1 MGYTQKDRPIPDM
14 ITIKTEKLLEVI
26 EEEVINCIRYYCP
39 EYRNGARHVAEP
51 VCLGVL
57 DQLYTMVAPQKA
69 SEDGEQAA
77 EPDKGLPRNKCCT
90 FQGNDLT
97 LGVWTSKLS
106 ERSMKPWL
114 RC

>member
-1 MGYTQKDRPIPDM
+1 MVVFSAGFGVAVYHLGRDAGVDPVRAFRYCAYNPGLILATAAFGYQDAFHTM
-14 ITIKTEKLLEVI
+14 IVT
-26 EEEVINCIRYYCP
+26 
-39 EYRNGARHVAEP
+39 VA
-51 VCLGVL
+51 VL
-57 DQLYTMVAPQKA
+57 YALR
-69 SEDGEQAA
+69 G
-77 EPDKGLPRNKCCT
+77 KGLPRNKCCT